1 MRITKVYTRVG
12 DKGTTHLVMGKVV
25 AKDDVRIEAYGTID
39 ELNAIVGMVRT
50 WNGRAPEVTAEA
62 KQIDIVLHRVQNQ
75 LFDIGAELATLA
87 SDQWESMKLVG
98 DTEVEMLEGWI
109 DEMNDTLP
117 PLEEFILPGGGMVGA
132 LSHQARTVC
141 RRAERRISTL
151 MREQP
156 EVGGGPLRYINRLS
170 DLLFVMGRYAAKA
183 HSEPE
188 YLWEHTS

>member
-12 DKGTTHLVMGKVV
+12 DTGTTHLVMGKVV
-25 AKDDVRIEAYGTID
+25 AKDDVRIEAYGTVD

-50 WNGRAPEVTAEA
+50 WNGMAPSLTPEA
-62 KQIDIVLHRVQNQ
+62 KRIDVVLHRVQNQ
-75 LFDIGAELATLA
+75 LFDIGAELATLRD
-87 SDQWESMKLVG
+87 DQWEGMKLVG

-117 PLEEFILPGGGMVGA
+117 PLEEFILPGGGVVGA

-141 RRAERRISTL
+141 RRAERRIATL

-156 EVGGGPLRYINRLS
+156 EIGGGPLRYINRLS

-183 HSEPE
+183 HKEPE
-188 YLWEHTS
+188 YLWERTP

>member
-1 MRITKVYTRVG
+1 MRITKVYTRTG
-12 DKGTTHLVMGKVV
+12 DAGHTRLAGGAEISKADL
-25 AKDDVRIEAYGTID
+25 RIEAYGTID

-50 WNGRAPEVTAEA
+50 WNSRTANLTAEA
-62 KQIDIVLHRVQNQ
+62 KQIDIILHRVQNQ

-87 SDQWESMKLVG
+87 SDQWENMKLVG

-183 HSEPE
+183 HNEPE
-188 YLWEHTS
+188 YLWEHTR